1 MKFNIND
8 TVNAQINTELWSA
21 YLYLSMSTYAAQKGF
36 NEYIEWFDNESRT
49 KHSRAKRLISHL
61 VSKEVEV
68 CLYPIE
74 EVPAKWETPLDMF
87 KKALEYEKKIS
98 KLINTMITFAW
109 EVKEDCTIEVLSQL
123 SEEQEKQETKIK
135 EMIAAIENG
144 QETPTP

>member
-21 YLYLSMSTYAAQKGF
+21 YLYLSMSTNAEQKGF
-36 NEYIEWFDNESRT
+36 NEYIEWFDNESKV
-49 KHSRAKRLISHL
+49 KHSRAKRLINHL
-61 VSKEVEV
+61 ISKGVEV

-74 EVPAKWETPLDMF
+74 GVPTKWETPLDIF

-109 EVKEDCTIEVLSQL
+109 ETKEDSTIEVLSQL
-123 SEEQEKQETKIK
+123 AKEQEKQEAKIK
-135 EMIAAIENG
+135 EMIATIENN
-144 QETPTP
+144 QETTTL